1 MQAVVNGEL
10 IPHGGGDNIPLTR
23 SPLVVGRRES
33 SDICLQ
39 FPNISGKHC
48 ELTFKD
54 GLWILRDLD
63 STNGVKVN
71 GIRVDGGAKKVLH
84 TGDVLTIG
92 KRDYMLQ
99 YVETGRASDLEEYE
113 EEIENAMNIPLLE
126 KAGLTQPPRRPRRV
140 RLQPADPPP
149 SADEPDAP
157 V

>member
-1 MQAVVNGEL
+1 MEPQVNGEL

-23 SPLVVGRRES
+23 SPLVLGRRES

-39 FPNISGKHC
+39 FPNISGKHL

-54 GLWILRDLD
+54 GLWILHDLE

-71 GIRVDGGAKKVLH
+71 GIRVDSGAKKVLH

-99 YVETGRASDLEEYE
+99 YVQTGRASDLDEYE

-126 KAGLTQPPRRPRRV
+126 KAGLAHPPRRSRRAKQ
-140 RLQPADPPP
+140 QPVDPPP
-149 SADEPDAP
+149 PAPDEP